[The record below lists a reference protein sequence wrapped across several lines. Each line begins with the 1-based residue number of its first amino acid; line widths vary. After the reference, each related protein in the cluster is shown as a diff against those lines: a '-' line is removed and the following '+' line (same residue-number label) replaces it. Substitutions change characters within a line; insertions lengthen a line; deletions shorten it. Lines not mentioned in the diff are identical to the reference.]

1 MKQQARIVCKDLWDE
16 LGPREDTYKRTNEI
30 EQTDTAHDT
39 NTSMTYYTQR
49 ASLLSLLLLLLLLF
63 FFPHGSSQ
71 KPATAAQALGRS

>member
-16 LGPREDTYKRTNEI
+16 LGPREYTYKRTNEI

-39 NTSMTYYTQR
+39 NTRMTYYTQR
-49 ASLLSLLLLLLLLF
+49 ASLLSLLRLLLLF